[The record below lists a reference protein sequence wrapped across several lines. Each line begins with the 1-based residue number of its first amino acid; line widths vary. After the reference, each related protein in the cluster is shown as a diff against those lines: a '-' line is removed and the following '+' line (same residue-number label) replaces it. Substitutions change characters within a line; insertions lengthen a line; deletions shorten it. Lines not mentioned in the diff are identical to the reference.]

1 MRRISQILMLLT
13 AFAVL
18 VVSPANSADNDKNWP
33 QWRGPSETGV
43 APNSDPAIEWSET
56 KNVKW
61 KVALPGKGHSTPII
75 WGDMLFILTAVP
87 ADTTADPQ
95 ASPSGLLRGQQP
107 PSGPRQI
114 QGETQG
120 QEGRPQQKQ
129 RRGMQMN
136 STDLVHRF
144 VVMAINRISGKVI
157 WERTVKEERPQEG
170 THEFGS
176 WASHSPVTD
185 GEYLYAY
192 FGSRGLFCLDFEGSV
207 KWERD
212 FGQLEKHMS
221 FGEGS
226 SPTLYKDKIIVTWD
240 HSGDSFLYVLD
251 KRTGR
256 DIYKIARD
264 EETSWAS
271 PKVIEV
277 NGKPQ
282 VITSATKLVRSYD
295 LDTGDLIWQTSG
307 MTRNVIPNP
316 LYQGGILYLMSGFRG
331 NAILAIRVAG
341 AQGDITDSENIIW
354 KYDGR
359 ETPYTPSPVLVNER
373 LYLLRQNNGY
383 LSCFNAKTGEE
394 IYSAQKLEGSGNI
407 FASPLAAGGRLYIVG
422 QQGAMYVVQEG
433 PEFKILAKNKLED
446 NFIASPVVI
455 GKTLYLRG
463 YSNLYCIEE

>member
-1 MRRISQILMLLT
+1 MRKTLFIVMLLT
-13 AFAVL
+13 ACAAL
-18 VVSPANSADNDKNWP
+18 VMSAANSADSDRNWP
-33 QWRGPSETGV
+33 QWRGPSEIGV

-56 KNVKW
+56 RNVKW
-61 KVALPGKGHSTPII
+61 KIALPGKGHSTPII
-75 WGDMLFILTAVP
+75 WGDMLFILSAVP
-87 ADTTADPQ
+87 TGTAAGPET
-95 ASPSGLLRGQQP
+95 SPSGLMREQEV
-107 PSGPRQI
+107 PSGP
-114 QGETQG
+114 
-120 QEGRPQQKQ
+120 QERQ

-136 STDLVHRF
+136 ATDLVHRF
-144 VVMAINRISGKVI
+144 IVMAINRINGKVI
-157 WERTVKEERPQEG
+157 WEKTVKEERPQEG

-185 GEYLYAY
+185 GEFLYAY
-192 FGSRGLFCLDFEGSV
+192 FGSRGLFCLDFEGNV

-240 HSGDSFLYVLD
+240 HNGDSFLYILD

-256 DIYKIARD
+256 DIHKIARD

-271 PKVIEV
+271 PMVIEV
-277 NGKPQ
+277 NGEPQ

-295 LDTGDLIWQTSG
+295 LDTGDLIWQASG

-316 LYQGGILYLMSGFRG
+316 LYQDGILYLMSGFRG

-341 AQGDITDSENIIW
+341 ARGDITDSEHIVW
-354 KYDGR
+354 RYDGR
-359 ETPYTPSPVLVNER
+359 ETPYTPSPVLVNNR

-383 LSCFNAKTGEE
+383 LSCFNAETGEE

-422 QQGAMYVVQEG
+422 QQGTMYVIQEG
-433 PEFKILAKNKLED
+433 PEFKVLAKNELDD
-446 NFIASPVVI
+446 NFIASPVAI
-455 GKTLYLRG
+455 DKTLYLRG
-463 YSNLYCIEE
+463 YNNLYCIEN